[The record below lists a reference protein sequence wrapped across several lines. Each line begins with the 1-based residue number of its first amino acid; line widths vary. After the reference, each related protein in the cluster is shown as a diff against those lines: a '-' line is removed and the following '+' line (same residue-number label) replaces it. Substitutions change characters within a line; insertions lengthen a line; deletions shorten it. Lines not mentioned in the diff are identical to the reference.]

1 MARIF
6 TVLVLDS
13 SHWPGKSQLLK
24 RIKSFGIFSTQ
35 GNLYPV
41 KKKWG
46 IGKEILIR
54 VLKDITE

>member
-6 TVLVLDS
+6 TVLLLDS

-41 KKKWG
+41 KKWG
-46 IGKEILIR
+46 IGTEILIL